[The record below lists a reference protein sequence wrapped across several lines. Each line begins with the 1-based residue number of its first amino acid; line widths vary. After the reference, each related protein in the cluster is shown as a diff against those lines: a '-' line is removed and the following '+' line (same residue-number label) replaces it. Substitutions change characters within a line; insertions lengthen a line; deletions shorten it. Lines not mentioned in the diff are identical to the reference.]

1 MLLSY
6 VLNLGFSVPL
16 MAFPYLIVVG
26 VFSIGLSILFFML
39 GLREI
44 GSLRTGVVFSTSS
57 LFGAVFAF
65 AVLGEAFT
73 VIQVLAGLLM
83 ILGVY
88 ALYRK

>member
-1 MLLSY
+1 
-6 VLNLGFSVPL
+6 
-16 MAFPYLIVVG
+16 
-26 VFSIGLSILFFML
+26 ML

-44 GSLRTGVVFSTSS
+44 GSLRTGIIFSTSS

-65 AVLGEAFT
+65 AFLREAFT

-83 ILGVY
+83 ILDEY